1 MEHSLHKV
9 LVNTSF
15 TQSKSDYCLYMRES
29 CLYTLFYVDNILIVS
44 NNKTAT
50 NRVEYMFRE
59 HFDIDNLGPI
69 SNYLGIRVGR
79 EMGMF
84 TIDQSKFILEVVRK
98 FDLQM
103 GMFTI
108 DQSKFI
114 LEVVRKFYLQNS
126 KNLDIPLS
134 PTFYKQPKT
143 QYLKSNENYRA
154 AIECLLYILTNTR

>member
-15 TQSKSDYCLYMRES
+15 TQSNSDYCLYMRES

-44 NNKTAT
+44 NNKTET

-79 EMGMF
+79 E
-84 TIDQSKFILEVVRK
+84 
-98 FDLQM
+98 M